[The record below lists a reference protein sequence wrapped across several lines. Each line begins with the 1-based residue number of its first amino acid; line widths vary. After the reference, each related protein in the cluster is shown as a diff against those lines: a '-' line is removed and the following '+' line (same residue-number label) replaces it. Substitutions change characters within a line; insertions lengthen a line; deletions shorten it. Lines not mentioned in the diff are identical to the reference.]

1 MRYYENNDRNFCDV
15 GEILSEEELYSL
27 YNILGLD
34 VTEDGQPLTSVQIL
48 EDFVE
53 NHDGVALSIT
63 EVIRRRL

>member
-15 GEILSEEELYSL
+15 GEMLSEEELYSL

>member
-34 VTEDGQPLTSVQIL
+34 VTEDGQPMTSVQIL

-53 NHDGVALSIT
+53 NHDGMALSIT
-63 EVIRRRL
+63 EIIRRRL